1 MTNPAPQEKAEP
13 AVHKPE
19 ESTKPNEKK
28 PEAPK
33 TNKNCE
39 MKGEEFIQKSRE
51 ERQAVI
57 TGCLLDY
64 PQKEKVD
71 DVQKVLDKANKYF
84 TNSEAWEAPVT
95 KFLDDY
101 VAWKTS
107 K

>member
-1 MTNPAPQEKAEP
+1 MTKPAPQEKAEP

-19 ESTKPNEKK
+19 ESTKPTEKK